1 VTRRRRWL
9 LGAAVVVGVLAMA
22 GLALARPG
30 GGGSYSGGGG
40 HGDSGGD
47 GDGFGELIFAL
58 IRLVFL
64 VPELGVPLLLLLL
77 GYIAWQA
84 YKKHQNRDWDSG
96 PAAPLARAASL
107 DDLRRHDPDFS
118 QAAFED
124 FVYRLYSAAH
134 RSRGTRL
141 GVDGVAPYVSA
152 PARATLRA
160 MAPVDAPV
168 HGVIVGALRTIR
180 VSVPAEATGPEAPAG
195 DCAVVV
201 EFESNVMAGGGAAHH
216 TYFQVERW
224 HLTRAAGV
232 RSKPPAAS
240 AILPCPNCGAPWQAG
255 ATGSQQCA
263 SCDQVVD
270 NGRFDWLVTRIELLA
285 QDARPP
291 SLTLDVPERG
301 TDLPTYMQPGFAARW
316 ASLLADDPALTEA
329 ALQAR
334 VAHVFD
340 TLARSWSSNDLT
352 EGLRVVGGLV
362 GPGVLRRQDLGRH
375 AGAASSARAARRSDR
390 ATVAAFAQRAVVDR
404 VEDRARV
411 LELMR
416 LPTPWPPPL
425 QPVLTSQALANRAL
439 AIFAASSSAY
449 LVGCQTM
456 NAAPKHAENVAS
468 GSFTPISVPAT
479 FAV

>member
-316 ASLLADDPALTEA
+316 ASLLADDRAGVDGVDDGAGQGSFMRAP
-329 ALQAR
+329 
-334 VAHVFD
+334 VP
-340 TLARSWSSNDLT
+340 ND
-352 EGLRVVGGLV
+352 
-362 GPGVLRRQDLGRH
+362 
-375 AGAASSARAARRSDR
+375 
-390 ATVAAFAQRAVVDR
+390 
-404 VEDRARV
+404 
-411 LELMR
+411 
-416 LPTPWPPPL
+416 PPL
-425 QPVLTSQALANRAL
+425 QPVLTSQTLAPCCF
-439 AIFAASSSAY
+439 IFWARSSAY
-449 LVGCQTM
+449 LDGCQTR
-456 NAAPKHAENVAS
+456 NGPPKQGEKVAS
-468 GSFTPISVPAT
+468 GSVTPTSVPAT
-479 FAV
+479 LAV